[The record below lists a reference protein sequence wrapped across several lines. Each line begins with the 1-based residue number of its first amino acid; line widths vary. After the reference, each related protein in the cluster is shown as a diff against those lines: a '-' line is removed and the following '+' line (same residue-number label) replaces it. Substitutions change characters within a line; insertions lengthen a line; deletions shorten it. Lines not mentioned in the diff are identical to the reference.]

1 MAFADQS
8 IGAFLAA
15 VASEDLTPSGGA
27 VAAIA
32 GAAGAALCEMACR
45 HTSGNDGD
53 ANENAELAGLARDLE
68 ADRRRLLELADADA
82 AAVEAVFH
90 GTNETKADDPAE
102 RATEVPL
109 EIAEASLEVLGCA
122 ETVAANSNPR
132 AVPDAATGAF
142 LAHAAV
148 QATTST
154 VRVNLAALDDEAF
167 VTTTRERTDDVERAA
182 AAALERVEAALETP

>member
-1 MAFADQS
+1 MAYADQS
-8 IGAFLAA
+8 IGAFLDA

-45 HTSGNDGD
+45 HSIGDDADGT
-53 ANENAELAGLARDLE
+53 AALAGLAEALE
-68 ADRRRLLELADADA
+68 ADRRRLLDLADADA

-90 GTNETKADDPAE
+90 GGEEPSAAAE

-109 EIAEASLEVLGCA
+109 ETAEASLEVLERA
-122 ETVAANSNPR
+122 ATVTAKSNARAA
-132 AVPDAATGAF
+132 PDAATGAF

-148 QATTST
+148 RATTST
-154 VRVNLAALDDEAF
+154 VRVNLSALDDEAF
-167 VTTTRERTDDVERAA
+167 VGSARERTDEVERAA
-182 AAALERVEAALETP
+182 AAALERVRANLESA